1 MRKGA
6 RWCGLIYG
14 GATWENSG
22 GIRLGDVIGEVPAA
36 SSRLSTPENELIR
49 LGLTWA
55 HLEHSSQL
63 PKPATA
69 WSAPLA
75 HLTACC
81 TSWLLILKRGAL
93 IAFCRRGEVPLVL
106 VLGEMPLGMTSLR
119 PCSTP
124 LSTPGRPLP
133 CPCRPL
139 GQALSGRSSTPKN
152 AVSNPTLGTWAV
164 VPVLGSLAP
173 LPTFWPCVAVAV
185 RRVEPQRWLYD
196 TMLVVFTAVGS
207 RLDKAGNSLD
217 DVPASRVTE
226 FDKAAEL
233 ERRLLSSCSRS
244 SWIHTVGPCMA
255 ESHQQ
260 LSVGS

>member
-119 PCSTP
+119 PCYVP
-124 LSTPGRPLP
+124 WPTPGRPLS
-133 CPCRPL
+133 CPGCPYRP
-139 GQALSGRSSTPKN
+139 
-152 AVSNPTLGTWAV
+152 
-164 VPVLGSLAP
+164 PVLTPECYG
-173 LPTFWPCVAVAV
+173 
-185 RRVEPQRWLYD
+185 Q
-196 TMLVVFTAVGS
+196 GS
-207 RLDKAGNSLD
+207 RLGNMGRGSSSGLHCPSSNFLTPGFKLCPRFRCQAAC
-217 DVPASRVTE
+217 PATTRAVWLAFRRYGSW
-226 FDKAAEL
+226 KPIGQSWEL
-233 ERRLLSSCSRS
+233 ARRS
-244 SWIHTVGPCMA
+244 PCKP
-255 ESHQQ
+255 SYRIPTNLQ
-260 LSVGS
+260 S